1 MYIHTYI
8 NNMYT
13 YVYIYVKMFRI
24 GFLYGQYLLSY
35 TYSITIIL
43 PQQHTLNN
51 RLLYEMLLKYLL
63 NKNLLYEQAND

>member
-1 MYIHTYI
+1 
-8 NNMYT
+8 
-13 YVYIYVKMFRI
+13 MFRI

-43 PQQHTLNN
+43 QQQHTLNN